1 MCSSSKGRVDSMQSP
16 WIMLALVALLSG
28 ALAVAQDCNIE
39 EMMNEAALGCD
50 AEFELWQV
58 NGENPDKIPDL
69 AQMKNDDDVVSCG
82 LRFARALNESE
93 RVGEAKE
100 LMRQVRS
107 VSGNASNDDL
117 RDRAVFFALVYEA
130 SDTPADDLTKLGRGS
145 EPSRK
150 WAEAAKCQLKE
161 QWAKRFADYKKDP
174 WTDQGCPEAP
184 PKLMR
189 ALELEDQQT
198 DTQKRCEL
206 AVKIPATE
214 PESLTQAQE
223 RLRILEEIEQL
234 GVEIT
239 ERRRQLTAW
248 EAYFSALGR
257 LNAEDPLDKRLA
269 TIAEAVTALNDAQ
282 LPVPQPTQDQQNRWQ
297 AEQRLVRALS
307 ATKPPFEDGTAV
319 LREDLAQV
327 DDDVKAGYQAAL
339 DLIDGF
345 ADCAA
350 TNADPQSTA
359 DACLIFL
366 EADQWKQATDG
377 PLLQTLAQRA
387 KTHSKERIEV
397 ALDEI
402 GQQLE
407 SAGSELAEL
416 EAQLTE
422 LQSYPDRLANTGID
436 ANAVDGIRARLTA
449 FTEIATTIQEV
460 KRFQQGGLWQQAEA
474 KRKGLDERYQNAWGL
489 RDGLCSA
496 ALKEMK
502 RLNNGT
508 NDASLQAY
516 RSRATVLPLE
526 EFFRCVKSNEAFE
539 TFAIADQKRAFDVSM
554 SDVYGDFK
562 QYRFGEALERLE
574 EWNSLPRTPDQTA
587 NLTRKRKILG
597 DLIAQRSP
605 TPEHLRYDKPEH
617 RFPNEDQ
624 IIRAYLEQL
633 SRTTSSTKPD
643 TVLPPTPTPA
653 LANETAYQRQ
663 LSRAKNPAQKARIH
677 LRWAKQDIKQQAAS
691 KDCADFKLATEAAA
705 LTKDTS
711 LKGEAWAWFGNC
723 RARQEKYED
732 ALENWL
738 IAGRIDSSLQNDMA
752 NTIAIQ
758 VRAGHISANHPN
770 LNKGWHADFP
780 KTPEI
785 PVDESDLEIFNPL
798 DESDEDAEPP
808 APNSIEALE
817 RAVAEEIPY
826 FNAALTCFA
835 SDGLCNEPTAEFQ
848 PYVQIV
854 TEIRRAGLSQPE
866 ERARIRSQV
875 RDELDKVKRQ
885 SGSDG
890 LSDKDKLK
898 FLLAYLFAKRC
909 QELDE
914 IQSAIDQL
922 KRTKEDVLLPSSMR
936 SLLEAYIIELELF

>member
-1 MCSSSKGRVDSMQSP
+1 MKTRIAIVASM
-16 WIMLALVALLSG
+16 LL
-28 ALAVAQDCNIE
+28 LAVPPCVADDCGVDPLLDNTE
-39 EMMNEAALGCD
+39 LGCR
-50 AEFELWQV
+50 AEFELWMLT
-58 NGENPDKIPDL
+58 GGDPDLIPDL
-69 AQMKNDDDVVSCG
+69 AKIPDINELLGCG
-82 LRFARALNESE
+82 LRFANELKALGQAARARDL
-93 RVGEAKE
+93 VQ
-100 LMRQVRS
+100 QVYS
-107 VSGNASNDDL
+107 ISANASDQDL
-117 RDRAVFFALVYEA
+117 RDLVVFSALVYGV
-130 SDTPADDLTKLGRGS
+130 SSSPAEDLGRLSWGS
-145 EPSRK
+145 ITSERL
-150 WAEAAKCQLKE
+150 AEAAECTLEARLKSSIE
-161 QWAKRFADYKKDP
+161 LSADDP
-174 WTDQGCPEAP
+174 WDNAACRLISRNLAELLDLTDLA
-184 PKLMR
+184 
-189 ALELEDQQT
+189 ADAV
-198 DTQKRCEL
+198 KRCEL
-206 AVKIPATE
+206 AAKIPATE

-223 RLRILEEIEQL
+223 RLGILEEIEQL

-248 EAYFSALGR
+248 EAYFSAMGR

-297 AEQRLVRALS
+297 AEQRLVRVLS
-307 ATKPPFEDGTAV
+307 ATKPPFEDGTAA

-817 RAVAEEIPY
+817 RAVANEIPY
-826 FNAALTCFA
+826 FQAALVCFRQEHCQVGGRRFKPLMRLIEDLRGTPMYDA
-835 SDGLCNEPTAEFQ
+835 LAAAKIKIRARTMLQESLDSSSSDEQANLRFVLSYLMAQQYDAYDESAKAISLLKRAKRPSLTPAMDALLEQ
-848 PYVQIV
+848 TI
-854 TEIRRAGLSQPE
+854 AGLS
-866 ERARIRSQV
+866 A
-875 RDELDKVKRQ
+875 
-885 SGSDG
+885 
-890 LSDKDKLK
+890 
-898 FLLAYLFAKRC
+898 FY
-909 QELDE
+909 
-914 IQSAIDQL
+914 
-922 KRTKEDVLLPSSMR
+922 
-936 SLLEAYIIELELF
+936 